1 MSTLNNDQEYEKKL
15 KIMKILILRAEKNNL
30 STREKT
36 AEGMANE
43 ILKIIKNVH
52 NQNTKEV

>member
-1 MSTLNNDQEYEKKL
+1 MSTLNNGQEYEKKL
-15 KIMKILILRAEKNNL
+15 KLMKIMILRAEKRNL

-36 AEGMANE
+36 AESMAND

-52 NQNTKEV
+52 NQNIKEG

>member
-15 KIMKILILRAEKNNL
+15 KLMKIMILRAEKNNL

-36 AEGMANE
+36 AEGMAND